1 VSTLGQEPVTRRRY
15 AAETRDANGYATRGA
30 STDTAIM
37 ATGPQPATGRD
48 LQLLPEGER
57 VKTAIKL
64 YTDSA
69 VLRTVDRATKLP
81 ADEVIVASDQFAGTY
96 KVMAIQGQRAILPHY
111 KAICVEVD
119 ES

>member
-1 VSTLGQEPVTRRRY
+1 MTRRRY
-15 AAETRDANGYATRGA
+15 AVETRDADGYSVAPAT
-30 STDTAIM
+30 TDTPIM
-37 ATGPQPATGRD
+37 ATGPQPATGAD
-48 LQLLPEGER
+48 LQVLPEGER
-57 VKTAIKL
+57 TKTAIKL

-69 VLRTVDRATKLP
+69 VLRTVDRDGKFR
-81 ADEVIVASDQFAGTY
+81 ADEVIVADGQFAGTF